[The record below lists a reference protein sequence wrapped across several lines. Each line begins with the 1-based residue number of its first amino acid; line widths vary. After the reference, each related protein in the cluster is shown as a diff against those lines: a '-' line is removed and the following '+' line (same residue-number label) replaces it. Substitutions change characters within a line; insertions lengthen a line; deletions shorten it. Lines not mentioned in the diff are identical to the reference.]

1 MIADSLLRLP
11 GATRPGSFAAL
22 MTLYESNY
30 VRLSWLF
37 DIDSLLPASAVS
49 ADADDISLYM
59 DVLERARYTTTLRL
73 TYFFDEKGEQIADPD
88 LHIRIYH
95 DAKMVEARACT
106 RRHRHEALRCF
117 ETGPGAE
124 LARRWGRN
132 VMLNKWLE
140 YCIDKGHRFPQ
151 KISSLAMIPN
161 S

>member
-1 MIADSLLRLP
+1 
-11 GATRPGSFAAL
+11 

-73 TYFFDEKGEQIADPD
+73 TYLFDEKGEQIADPD